1 MCEKLY
7 TLVKTRV
14 KYFFESSNLLRNC
27 KKYSVIFM
35 LPSYTST
42 LEITVIYG
50 TLAYSITNF
59 IIS

>member
-7 TLVKTRV
+7 TSVKTRV
-14 KYFFESSNLLRNC
+14 KYFESSNLLRNC

-35 LPSYTST
+35 LPSYTSI